1 MNYHKSKIIL
11 LFSFFFFS
19 YGMITLYKE
28 MGFVVIPIIAILLY
42 LPLIL
47 KVFFFANLNFDF
59 KGLKMT
65 YNLNQILN
73 IISEIFLV
81 IMTTFLTYSALITYN
96 VKDKENIQNMFPYV
110 FIALAVITYFVASGI
125 INHWK
130 VFIGPILGSIL
141 VFIYFAFMKANNLV

>member
-1 MNYHKSKIIL
+1 MYYHKSKILL

-28 MGFVVIPIIAILLY
+28 MGFVVIPIIAIFLY

-81 IMTTFLTYSALITYN
+81 IITTFLTYSALITYN
-96 VKDKENIQNMFPYV
+96 VKDKDNIQNMFPYV

-130 VFIGPILGSIL
+130 VFIGPIMGSIL